1 MKWSD
6 LPGRHSLF
14 WKLACLLVAFCLLMI
29 WLSWSWGRYM
39 EERNQFLSDDARG
52 ALTRY
57 AAEAEQAWQQ
67 RQRAGIDAWL
77 QGMQQR
83 EAGWVGVVGGDL
95 QSLSS
100 RPLTDKE
107 IERVTFL
114 RGLDWPIHKK
124 NLPWLRLP
132 FPGDP
137 HAGNLVI
144 ELPSRFMPGQYR
156 VFWRVITNGV
166 IPGLFTLLL
175 CVGLYRLLV
184 VPLNSLREQ
193 ANAWRADQLN
203 VRLSSHTTNRPDEL
217 GELGRAFDHMAER
230 LQSTVALQ
238 QQLLRDLSHELRTPL
253 SRLRVA
259 SESEQGLVQLRERI
273 GREVDGMQRLV
284 DDTLQLAWLDTERT
298 RLPDESI
305 QIQALWDMLTEN
317 ACYESGWPASRLHC
331 AVDSSCWVRG
341 HLNTLAQA
349 LENILRN
356 AIRHSPNGGV
366 VSLGGQRDGDF
377 WHLWLEDQGG
387 GVAEDDLERIFS
399 PFIRLDGSRPGDG
412 GFGLGL
418 SIARNAVQRQGG
430 TLWAQNTGVG
440 LRLNIRLLADSG
452 VASEETLLAITVS
465 QAEEKVSPLVRQ
477 LLWPTN
483 CLNNTHPLEMDL
495 RAKRSSQSPFSLD

>member
-1 MKWSD
+1 MKCSD

-39 EERNQFLSDDARG
+39 EQRNQFLSDQARVT
-52 ALTRY
+52 LTGY
-57 AAEAEQAWQQ
+57 AAEAEQAWRSEQS
-67 RQRAGIDAWL
+67 AGVDAWL
-77 QGMQQR
+77 QGMKQR
-83 EAGWVGVVGGDL
+83 ETGWVGVISGDL

-100 RPLTDKE
+100 QPLTDQE
-107 IERVTFL
+107 IERLTFL

-124 NLPWLRLP
+124 RLPWLRVP
-132 FPGDP
+132 FPGDST
-137 HAGNLVI
+137 AGSLVI
-144 ELPSRFMPGQYR
+144 ELPQRFMPGQYR
-156 VFWRVITNGV
+156 VFWRVITNGI

-184 VPLNSLREQ
+184 VPLNQLREQ

-203 VRLSSHTTNRPDEL
+203 VRLSSSTTKRSDEL

-259 SESEQGLVQLRERI
+259 SESEQGLAQLRERI

-284 DDTLQLAWLDTERT
+284 EDTLQLAWLDTERAP
-298 RLPDESI
+298 LPDEAI
-305 QIQALWDMLTEN
+305 QVQALWEMLTEN
-317 ACYESGWPASRLHC
+317 ACYESAWPASQLQC

-341 HLNTLAQA
+341 NLNTLAQA

-356 AIRHSPNGGV
+356 AIRHSPSGGIV
-366 VSLGGQRDGDF
+366 RFSGQRDGDF
-377 WHLWLEDQGG
+377 WHLWLEDEGG
-387 GVAEDDLERIFS
+387 GVAEADLERIFC

-418 SIARNAVQRQGG
+418 SIARNAVNRQGG
-430 TLWAQNTGVG
+430 SLWAQNTGRG
-440 LRLNIRLLADSG
+440 LRLNIRLMAESDGVSDDAIASRLAP
-452 VASEETLLAITVS
+452 TV
-465 QAEEKVSPLVRQ
+465 
-477 LLWPTN
+477 
-483 CLNNTHPLEMDL
+483 DL
-495 RAKRSSQSPFSLD
+495 CRPQIV

>member
-39 EERNQFLSDDARG
+39 EERNQFLSDEARST
-52 ALTRY
+52 LTRY

-67 RQRAGIDAWL
+67 RQRAGVDTWL
-77 QGMQQR
+77 QNMQQR
-83 EAGWVGVVGGDL
+83 EAGWVGVISGDL

-100 RPLTDKE
+100 QSLTDSE
-107 IERVTFL
+107 IEHLTFL
-114 RGLDWPIHKK
+114 RGLDWPIHRKR
-124 NLPWLRLP
+124 LPWLRIP

-137 HAGNLVI
+137 TAGSLVI
-144 ELPSRFMPGQYR
+144 ELPQRFMPGRYR
-156 VFWRVITNGV
+156 LFWRVITNGV
-166 IPGLFTLLL
+166 IPGMFTLLL

-184 VPLNSLREQ
+184 VPLNNLREQ
-193 ANAWRADQLN
+193 ANAWRADQLG
-203 VRLSSHTTNRPDEL
+203 VRLSSRTTNRSDEL
-217 GELGRAFDHMAER
+217 GELGRAFDHMSER
-230 LQSTVALQ
+230 LQTTVALQ

-259 SESEQGLVQLRERI
+259 SESEQDLVQLRERI

-284 DDTLQLAWLDTERT
+284 EDTLQLAWLDTERAP
-298 RLPDESI
+298 LPDEAI
-305 QIQALWDMLTEN
+305 QIQALWEMLTEN
-317 ACYESGWPASRLHC
+317 ACYESCWPVAQLQC
-331 AVDSSCWVRG
+331 GVDSSCWVRG
-341 HLNTLAQA
+341 NLNTLAQA

-356 AIRHSPNGGV
+356 AIRHSPSGGV
-366 VSLGGQRDGDF
+366 VSLGGRRDGDF

-387 GVAEDDLERIFS
+387 GVADADLERIFC

-430 TLWAQNTGVG
+430 GLWAENTGEG
-440 LRLNIRLLADSG
+440 LRLNMRLL
-452 VASEETLLAITVS
+452 VHT
-465 QAEEKVSPLVRQ
+465 SPV
-477 LLWPTN
+477 
-483 CLNNTHPLEMDL
+483 
-495 RAKRSSQSPFSLD
+495 

>member
-1 MKWSD
+1 MKCK

-39 EERNQFLSDDARG
+39 EQRNQFLSDEARG
-52 ALTRY
+52 TLTRY

-67 RQRAGIDAWL
+67 RQQVGVDNWL
-77 QGMQQR
+77 QSMRHR
-83 EAGWVGVVGGDL
+83 ETSWVGVIGGDL

-100 RPLTDKE
+100 YTLTDKE
-107 IERVTFL
+107 IERLTFL

-124 NLPWLRLP
+124 GRPWMRVP

-137 HAGNLVI
+137 SAGSLVI
-144 ELPSRFMPGQYR
+144 ELPDRFVPGHYR

-184 VPLNSLREQ
+184 VPLNHLRAQ

-203 VRLSSHTTNRPDEL
+203 VRLSIRTTKRSDEL
-217 GELGRAFDHMAER
+217 GELGRAFDHMSER

-259 SESEQGLVQLRERI
+259 SESEQGLDALRERI

-284 DDTLQLAWLDTERT
+284 EDTLQLAWLDTERT
-298 RLPDESI
+298 RLPDEAI
-305 QIQALWDMLTEN
+305 QVQALWEMLTEN
-317 ACYESGWPASRLHC
+317 ACYESCWPDGQLQC
-331 AVDSSCWVRG
+331 LVDSSCWVRG

-349 LENILRN
+349 LENMLRN
-356 AIRHSPNGGV
+356 AIRHSPEGGV
-366 VSLGGQRDGDF
+366 VTLGGQRDGKY

-387 GVAEDDLERIFS
+387 GVADADLERIFL
-399 PFIRLDGSRPGDG
+399 PFTRLDGSRPGDG

-430 TLWAQNTGVG
+430 RLWAENTGRG
-440 LRLNIRLLADSG
+440 LRMNMRLVADDAFASRLAP
-452 VASEETLLAITVS
+452 TVDVCRP
-465 QAEEKVSPLVRQ
+465 QRV
-477 LLWPTN
+477 
-483 CLNNTHPLEMDL
+483 
-495 RAKRSSQSPFSLD
+495 

>member
-1 MKWSD
+1 MKWAD

-39 EERNQFLSDDARG
+39 EERNQFLSDEARG
-52 ALTRY
+52 TLTRY

-67 RQRAGIDAWL
+67 RQRPGVDAWL
-77 QGMQQR
+77 QVMRQR
-83 EAGWVGVVGGDL
+83 EQGWSGVISGDL

-100 RPLTDKE
+100 EALTDPQ
-107 IERVTFL
+107 IERLTFL

-124 NLPWLRLP
+124 NLPWMRVP

-137 HAGNLVI
+137 SAGSLVI
-144 ELPSRFMPGQYR
+144 QLPQRFQPGRYQ
-156 VFWRVITNGV
+156 VFWRVITNVV

-184 VPLNSLREQ
+184 VPLNQLREQ
-193 ANAWRADQLN
+193 ANAWRADQLG
-203 VRLSSHTTNRPDEL
+203 VRLSSRTTNRSDEL
-217 GELGRAFDHMAER
+217 GELGRAFDHMSER

-259 SESEQGLVQLRERI
+259 SEGEQNLTQLRERI

-284 DDTLQLAWLDTERT
+284 EDTLQLAWLDTERAP
-298 RLPDESI
+298 LPDEAI
-305 QIQALWDMLTEN
+305 QVQALWEMLTEN
-317 ACYESGWPASRLHC
+317 ACYESACPVGRLQC
-331 AVDSSCWVRG
+331 RVDSTCWVRG
-341 HLNTLAQA
+341 NLNTLAQA

-356 AIRHSPNGGV
+356 AIRHSPTGGIV
-366 VSLGGQRDGDF
+366 RLDGRREGHF
-377 WHLWLEDQGG
+377 WHLWLEDEGG
-387 GVAEDDLERIFS
+387 GVADKDLERIFS
-399 PFIRLDGSRPGDG
+399 PFIRLDGSRPGNG

-430 TLWAQNTGVG
+430 QIWAENTGVG
-440 LRLNIRLLADSG
+440 LRVNLRLVAEVDG
-452 VASEETLLAITVS
+452 VPDDAVASRLAPTLDVG
-465 QAEEKVSPLVRQ
+465 QPKWV
-477 LLWPTN
+477 
-483 CLNNTHPLEMDL
+483 
-495 RAKRSSQSPFSLD
+495 

>member
-39 EERNQFLSDDARG
+39 EQRNQFLSDTARST
-52 ALTRY
+52 LTRY
-57 AAEAEQAWQQ
+57 AAEAEQAWQEG
-67 RQRAGIDAWL
+67 RRAGIDAWL

-83 EAGWVGVVGGDL
+83 ETGWVGVVGGDL

-107 IERVTFL
+107 IERLTFL

-124 NLPWLRLP
+124 NLPWLRVP

-137 HAGNLVI
+137 RTGNLVI

-193 ANAWRADQLN
+193 ANAWRADQLG
-203 VRLSSHTTNRPDEL
+203 VRLSSHTTNRSDEL
-217 GELGRAFDHMAER
+217 GELGRAFDHMSER

-259 SESEQGLVQLRERI
+259 SESEQGLLQLRERI

-349 LENILRN
+349 LENIVRN
-356 AIRHSPNGGV
+356 AIRHSPTGGI
-366 VSLGGQRDGDF
+366 VSLGGRRDGGF

-430 TLWAQNTGVG
+430 TLWAENTEVG
-440 LRLNIRLLADSG
+440 LRLNMRLVADSG
-452 VASEETLLAITVS
+452 VASDDTFASKPPPAVERCRTQIV
-465 QAEEKVSPLVRQ
+465 
-477 LLWPTN
+477 
-483 CLNNTHPLEMDL
+483 
-495 RAKRSSQSPFSLD
+495 

>member
-39 EERNQFLSDDARG
+39 EQRNQFLSDQARVT
-52 ALTRY
+52 LTGY
-57 AAEAEQAWQQ
+57 AAEAEQAWRSEQS
-67 RQRAGIDAWL
+67 AGVDAWL
-77 QGMQQR
+77 HGMKQR
-83 EAGWVGVVGGDL
+83 ETGWVGVISGDL

-100 RPLTDKE
+100 QPLTDQE
-107 IERVTFL
+107 IERLTFL

-124 NLPWLRLP
+124 RLPWLRVP
-132 FPGDP
+132 FPGDST
-137 HAGNLVI
+137 AGSLVI
-144 ELPSRFMPGQYR
+144 ELPQRFMPGQYR
-156 VFWRVITNGV
+156 LFWRVITNGI

-184 VPLNSLREQ
+184 VPLNQLREQ

-203 VRLSSHTTNRPDEL
+203 VRLSSSTTKRSDEL

-259 SESEQGLVQLRERI
+259 SESEQGLAQLRERI

-284 DDTLQLAWLDTERT
+284 EDTLQLAWLDTERAP
-298 RLPDESI
+298 LPDEAI
-305 QIQALWDMLTEN
+305 QVQALWEMLTEN
-317 ACYESGWPASRLHC
+317 ACYESAWPASQLQC

-341 HLNTLAQA
+341 NLNTLAQA

-356 AIRHSPNGGV
+356 AIRHSPSGGIV
-366 VSLGGQRDGDF
+366 RFGGERDGDF
-377 WHLWLEDQGG
+377 WHLWLEDEGG
-387 GVAEDDLERIFS
+387 GVAEADLERIFC

-418 SIARNAVQRQGG
+418 SIARNAVKRQGG
-430 TLWAQNTGVG
+430 SLWAQNTGRG
-440 LRLNIRLLADSG
+440 LRLNIRLVAESDGVSDDAIASRLAP
-452 VASEETLLAITVS
+452 TV
-465 QAEEKVSPLVRQ
+465 
-477 LLWPTN
+477 
-483 CLNNTHPLEMDL
+483 DL
-495 RAKRSSQSPFSLD
+495 CRPQIV

>member
-1 MKWSD
+1 MKCSD

-39 EERNQFLSDDARG
+39 EQRNQFLSDQARVT
-52 ALTRY
+52 LTGY
-57 AAEAEQAWQQ
+57 AAEAEQAWRSEQS
-67 RQRAGIDAWL
+67 AGVDAWL
-77 QGMQQR
+77 QGMKQR
-83 EAGWVGVVGGDL
+83 ETGWVGVISGDL

-100 RPLTDKE
+100 QPLTDQE
-107 IERVTFL
+107 IERLTFL

-124 NLPWLRLP
+124 RLPWLRVP
-132 FPGDP
+132 FPGDST
-137 HAGNLVI
+137 AGSLVI
-144 ELPSRFMPGQYR
+144 ELPQRFMPGQYR
-156 VFWRVITNGV
+156 VFWRVITNGI

-184 VPLNSLREQ
+184 VPLNQLREQ

-203 VRLSSHTTNRPDEL
+203 VRLSSSTTKRSDEL

-259 SESEQGLVQLRERI
+259 SESEQGLAQLRERI

-284 DDTLQLAWLDTERT
+284 EDTLQLAWLDTERAP
-298 RLPDESI
+298 LPDEAI
-305 QIQALWDMLTEN
+305 QVQALWEMLTEN
-317 ACYESGWPASRLHC
+317 ACYESAWPASQLQC

-341 HLNTLAQA
+341 NLNTLAQA

-356 AIRHSPNGGV
+356 AIRHSPSGGIV
-366 VSLGGQRDGDF
+366 RFSGQRDGDF
-377 WHLWLEDQGG
+377 WHLWLEDEGG
-387 GVAEDDLERIFS
+387 GVAEADLERIFC

-418 SIARNAVQRQGG
+418 SIARNAVKRQGG
-430 TLWAQNTGVG
+430 SLWAQNTGRG
-440 LRLNIRLLADSG
+440 LRLNIRLVAESDGVSDDAIASRLAP
-452 VASEETLLAITVS
+452 TV
-465 QAEEKVSPLVRQ
+465 
-477 LLWPTN
+477 
-483 CLNNTHPLEMDL
+483 DL
-495 RAKRSSQSPFSLD
+495 CRPQIV

>member
-39 EERNQFLSDDARG
+39 EERNQFLADDARG
-52 ALTRY
+52 TLTRY
-57 AAEAEQAWQQ
+57 AAEAEQAWRQGQ
-67 RQRAGIDAWL
+67 RTGVDAWL
-77 QGMQQR
+77 QGMRQR
-83 EAGWVGVVGGDL
+83 EKGWVGVIGGDL
-95 QSLSS
+95 QSLSTQ
-100 RPLTDKE
+100 PLTAKD
-107 IERVTFL
+107 IERLTFL

-124 NLPWLRLP
+124 NLPWLRVP

-144 ELPSRFMPGQYR
+144 ELPQRFMPGRYQM
-156 VFWRVITNGV
+156 FWRVITNGV

-203 VRLSSHTTNRPDEL
+203 VRLSRHTTNRSDEL

-259 SESEQGLVQLRERI
+259 SESEQGVAQLRERI
-273 GREVDGMQRLV
+273 SREVDGMQRLV
-284 DDTLQLAWLDTERT
+284 EDTLQLAWLDTERS
-298 RLPDESI
+298 RLPDEAI

-317 ACYESGWPASRLHC
+317 ACYETAWPARQLHC
-331 AVDSSCWVRG
+331 AVDSTCWVRG

-356 AIRHSPNGGV
+356 AIRHSPSDGV
-366 VSLGGQRDGDF
+366 ITLGAQRDGDF
-377 WHLWLEDQGG
+377 WLVWLEDQGG
-387 GVAEDDLERIFS
+387 GVAEVDLERIFS

-430 TLWAQNTGVG
+430 SLWAENAGAG
-440 LRLNIRLLADSG
+440 LRLNMRLVADIGGAAEDAFASKLAP
-452 VASEETLLAITVS
+452 TV
-465 QAEEKVSPLVRQ
+465 
-477 LLWPTN
+477 
-483 CLNNTHPLEMDL
+483 DL
-495 RAKRSSQSPFSLD
+495 RRPHVV